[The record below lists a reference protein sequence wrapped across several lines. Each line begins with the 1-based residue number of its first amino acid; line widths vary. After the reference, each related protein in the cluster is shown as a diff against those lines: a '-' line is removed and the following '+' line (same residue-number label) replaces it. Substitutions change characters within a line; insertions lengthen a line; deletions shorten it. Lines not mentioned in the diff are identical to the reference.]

1 MKNSEVA
8 ELLYEIADYLEIK
21 DVEWKPRAYRRAAGT
36 IETHSEPIED
46 VYERG
51 ELAKIPGIGESIAEK
66 IADYLETGSIEYLE
80 GLREDVHEGLRDLMN
95 VEGIGP
101 KTAQKLYME
110 LEITSIDELE
120 KAAKDQKI
128 RELEGFGEK
137 SEEDILRNIKMH
149 RSHQERFLL
158 GYKLRD
164 AEEIVKILKNR
175 ENISRVNLA
184 GSIRR
189 RKATIGDIDIL
200 ITIDGNHDEVMDF
213 FTSMEQVD
221 IVISRGERKGTV
233 VLENGVQ
240 ADLMIIAPET
250 YGAALQYF
258 TGNKQHNIKLRNIA
272 LEKNWK
278 LSEYGLIDRENED
291 LIAGESEEQIYKA
304 LDLVYIEPELRTDRG
319 EIDAAREGRLPELIA
334 YDSLKGDLHTHSKWS
349 EGNHSIKEMAER
361 AMEMDYEYI
370 AMTDH
375 SKTLAIAQG
384 LTVEDYRERQKEI
397 DNVNEELDFRVLSG
411 TEVEID
417 SDGKL
422 DLPDSL
428 LKDLDF
434 VIASIHSG
442 FKQSEEKITNRILS
456 AISNDYVDAIGH
468 PTGRLLLKRDQYDV
482 NLDKIYEA
490 AEERGVSLEINAFPT
505 RLDLPDTE
513 IQKAKEFNIKFALG
527 TDSHN
532 IEHLRFMEFG
542 IANARRGWLKQKD
555 VLNTMN
561 LREIEDY
568 LNI

>member
-46 VYERG
+46 VFERG

-349 EGNHSIKEMAER
+349 EGNHSIEEMAER
-361 AMEMDYEYI
+361 AMEMEYEYI

-442 FKQSEEKITNRILS
+442 FKQSEENITNRILS

-482 NLDKIYEA
+482 NLGKIYEA

>member
-8 ELLYEIADYLEIK
+8 DLLYEIADYLEIK
-21 DVEWKPRAYRRAAGT
+21 GVEWKPRAYRRAAGT

-51 ELAKIPGIGESIAEK
+51 ELDEIPGIGESIAEK
-66 IADYLETGSIEYLE
+66 IVEYLETGSIEYLE
-80 GLREDVHEGLRDLMN
+80 GLREDVHEGLREMME

-101 KTAQKLYME
+101 KTAQKLYRE

-120 KAAKDQKI
+120 EAAKSEKI
-128 RELEGFGEK
+128 RALEGFGEK
-137 SEEDILRNIKMH
+137 SEKDILRNIKMH

-158 GYKLRD
+158 GYNLRD
-164 AEEIVKILKNR
+164 AEEIVEILKNR
-175 ENISRVNLA
+175 DDIGRVNLA

-200 ITIDGNHDEVMDF
+200 ITVEGSHENVMDF
-213 FTSMEQVD
+213 FTGMEQVD
-221 IVISRGERKGTV
+221 VVISKGERKSTV
-233 VLENGVQ
+233 VLSNGVQ
-240 ADLMIIAPET
+240 ADLMIIEPET

-258 TGNKQHNIKLRNIA
+258 TGNKSHNIKLRNIA
-272 LEKNWK
+272 LDKNWK
-278 LSEYGLIDRENED
+278 LSEYGLVERDSEE
-291 LIAGESEEQIYKA
+291 LIAGESEEEIYEA
-304 LDLVYIEPELRTDRG
+304 LGLDFIVPELRTDRG
-319 EIDAAREGRLPELIA
+319 EIEAAQEGNLPDLLP
-334 YDSLKGDLHTHSKWS
+334 YSSLKGDLHTHSKWS

-361 AMEMDYEYI
+361 AMEMGYDYI

-397 DNVNEELDFRVLSG
+397 DKLNEDLDIRILSG

-428 LKDLDF
+428 LEDLDF

-442 FKQSEEKITNRILS
+442 FKQSEEKITNRIIS
-456 AISNDYVDAIGH
+456 AINNDNVDAIGH
-468 PTGRLLLKRDQYDV
+468 PTGRLLLKRDPYEI
-482 NLDKIYEA
+482 NLGKIYEA
-490 AEERGVSLEINAFPT
+490 AEENDVALEINSFPS
-505 RLDLPDTE
+505 RLDLPDIE
-513 IQKAKEFNIKFALG
+513 IKKAKQYDIKFSLG

-532 IEHLRFMEFG
+532 REHLRFMEFG
-542 IANARRGWLKQKD
+542 IANARRGWLGEND

-561 LREIEDY
+561 LGEIEDY
-568 LNI
+568 LGL